1 MLECQCSSEKLAAYS
16 GYSSGATG
24 ESLGRARCTAWE
36 SPIPNKSWQ
45 TGSPNDV
52 FLPDATIVGMI
63 RRSRASALVIVFLWL
78 MPLLAAPVKPQQDRA
93 LALQDRIAAVLSA
106 PDLSRG
112 FWGIEVASSATGET
126 LYSQNADKLFTPASN
141 TKLFTT
147 AAALALIGPDYK
159 FRTTVETS
167 GTLDR
172 YGRLNG
178 DLVLVGHGDPNLS
191 GRELPYDLR
200 TQRNDDPIQA
210 LEALADALV
219 QKGVKFIDGDIVADD
234 SYFAFERYGE
244 GWSQDDLVWADGAP
258 VSALTINDNVVFV
271 NILPADRPGEK
282 AFVSVKPFAEY
293 YRLDNR
299 IITTPAG
306 TGRKFFV
313 NREPGSTLLTL
324 WGNMPLDD
332 PGANEA
338 LAIED
343 PAEFAAGLFRQLL
356 EKRGIVVYGHQ
367 RTRHTELA
375 TLSTFSVNA
384 IAPSRGGDGPSR
396 LKSDQPI
403 MLASYES
410 KPLLQDV
417 RVINKV
423 SQNLHAEILLR
434 LLGRERGNAGTIEG
448 GLEVLRGFLI
458 QAGISNDQYV
468 FYDGSGLSRQNLVT
482 PHAIV
487 QLLRYC
493 STQPWGTA
501 YKSTFPVGG
510 VDGSLSE
517 RLNSPRLQ
525 NRIMAKTGSLGGVKT
540 LSGYTTT
547 DSGQVVVFS
556 ILSNNFNLPA
566 KRVTD
571 AIDALVQAIVD
582 DTPARR

>member
-1 MLECQCSSEKLAAYS
+1 MLRLRPVLVGWIAVVVLATQA
-16 GYSSGATG
+16 
-24 ESLGRARCTAWE
+24 
-36 SPIPNKSWQ
+36 
-45 TGSPNDV
+45 
-52 FLPDATIVGMI
+52 M
-63 RRSRASALVIVFLWL
+63 
-78 MPLLAAPVKPQQDRA
+78 AAPPKPLR
-93 LALQDRIAAVLSA
+93 DRISDVLNS
-106 PDLSRG
+106 PDLARG
-112 FWGIEVASSATGET
+112 FWGIEVASVSSGQV
-126 LYSQNADKLFTPASN
+126 LYQHDADKLFTPASN

-159 FRTTVETS
+159 FRTTVETT

-200 TQRNDDPIQA
+200 TQRNDHPIQA
-210 LEALADALV
+210 LETLADELV
-219 QKGVKFIDGDIVADD
+219 QKGVKYVDGDIVADD

-282 AFVSVKPFAEY
+282 AFVSVTPFADY

-313 NREPGSTLLTL
+313 NREPGSTVLTL

-343 PAEFAAGLFRQLL
+343 PAEFAAALFRQLL
-356 EKRGIVVYGHQ
+356 EKRGIVVYGRQ

-375 TLSTFSVNA
+375 TLSTFSVTA
-384 IAPSRGGDGPSR
+384 VVPSRGGSDSPAHPF
-396 LKSDQPI
+396 KTDQPVV
-403 MLASYES
+403 LASYES
-410 KPLLQDV
+410 KPMLDDIQV
-417 RVINKV
+417 VNKV

-434 LLGRERGNAGTIEG
+434 LLGRERGTAGTIES
-448 GLEVLRGFLI
+448 GLEVVRGFLT
-458 QAGISNDQYV
+458 QAGIPADQYT

-487 QLLRYC
+487 QLLRYAT
-493 STQPWGTA
+493 TQPWGVAFKGTL
-501 YKSTFPVGG
+501 PVSG
-510 VDGSLSE
+510 VDGSLYD
-517 RLNSPRLQ
+517 RLNAPRLQ
-525 NRIMAKTGSLGGVKT
+525 GRVNGKTGSLGGVKT
-540 LSGYTTT
+540 LSGYATT
-547 DSGQVVVFS
+547 DSGERVAFS
-556 ILSNNFNLPA
+556 ILSNNSNLPA
-566 KRVTD
+566 KRILDT
-571 AIDALVQAIVD
+571 IDQIVEAIVED
-582 DTPARR
+582 GTAR

>member
-1 MLECQCSSEKLAAYS
+1 MATRRPLCVLVVLLLAA
-16 GYSSGATG
+16 
-24 ESLGRARCTAWE
+24 
-36 SPIPNKSWQ
+36 
-45 TGSPNDV
+45 
-52 FLPDATIVGMI
+52 
-63 RRSRASALVIVFLWL
+63 
-78 MPLLAAPVKPQQDRA
+78 PLLAAPPKP
-93 LALQDRIAAVLSA
+93 LQERISGVLGA
-106 PDLSRG
+106 PDLGRG
-112 FWGIEVASSATGET
+112 FWGIEVVSLSTGET

-159 FRTTVETS
+159 FRTTVETT

-178 DLVLVGHGDPNLS
+178 DLQLVGHGDPNLS

-200 TQRNDDPIQA
+200 TQRADDPIQA
-210 LEALADALV
+210 LETLADALV
-219 QKGVKFIDGDIVADD
+219 QKGVKYVDGDIVADD

-282 AFVSVKPFAEY
+282 AFVSIKPFADY
-293 YRLDNR
+293 YRIDNR

-306 TGRKFFV
+306 TGRKFYV
-313 NREPGSTLLTL
+313 NREPGSTVITL

-332 PGANEA
+332 AGANEA

-343 PAEFAAGLFRQLL
+343 PAEFAAVLFRQLL
-356 EKRGIVVYGHQ
+356 EKRGVAVYGHQ

-375 TLSTFSVNA
+375 TLSTFTATAV
-384 IAPSRGGDGPSR
+384 APSHGGSEGLSR
-396 LKSDQPI
+396 PFKSDQPLT
-403 MLASYES
+403 LASYES
-410 KPLLQDV
+410 KPLLEDV

-448 GLEVLRGFLI
+448 GLEVLREFLTR
-458 QAGISNDQYV
+458 AGISSDQYV

-487 QLLRYC
+487 QILRYG
-493 STQPWGTA
+493 SAQPWGAA
-501 YKSTFPVGG
+501 YKSTFPVSG
-510 VDGSLSE
+510 VDGSLSD
-517 RLNSPRLQ
+517 RLNAPRLRS
-525 NRIMAKTGSLGGVKT
+525 RILGKTGSLGGVKT
-540 LSGYTTT
+540 LSGYATT
-547 DSGQVVVFS
+547 DAGQAVAFS

-571 AIDALVQAIVD
+571 TIDQVVQAVVE
-582 DTPARR
+582 DTAGAQ

>member
-1 MLECQCSSEKLAAYS
+1 M
-16 GYSSGATG
+16 ATRRP
-24 ESLGRARCTAWE
+24 LPLLVVLLLTA
-36 SPIPNKSWQ
+36 
-45 TGSPNDV
+45 
-52 FLPDATIVGMI
+52 LLLDA
-63 RRSRASALVIVFLWL
+63 
-78 MPLLAAPVKPQQDRA
+78 PLLAAPPKP
-93 LALQDRIAAVLSA
+93 LQGRIAGVLSA
-106 PDLSRG
+106 PDLARG
-112 FWGIEVASSATGET
+112 FWGIEVVSVSTGET

-147 AAALALIGPDYK
+147 GAALALIGPDYK
-159 FRTTVETS
+159 FRTTVETT

-210 LEALADALV
+210 LETLADALV
-219 QKGVKFIDGDIVADD
+219 QKGVKYIDGDIVADD

-282 AFVSVKPFAEY
+282 AFVSINPFADY
-293 YRLDNR
+293 YRIDNR
-299 IITTPAG
+299 VITTPAG
-306 TGRKFFV
+306 TGRKFLV
-313 NREPGSTLLTL
+313 NREPGSTVITL

-332 PGANEA
+332 AGANEA

-343 PAEFAAGLFRQLL
+343 PAEFAAVLFRQLL
-356 EKRGIVVYGHQ
+356 EKRGIVIYGHQ

-375 TLSTFSVNA
+375 TLSTFTATA
-384 IAPSRGGDGPSR
+384 IAPSHGGSDGLSR
-396 LKSDQPI
+396 PFKSDRPLI
-403 MLASYES
+403 LASYES
-410 KPLLQDV
+410 KPLLEDV

-448 GLEVLRGFLI
+448 GLEVLRGFLT
-458 QAGISNDQYV
+458 QAGISSDQFL

-487 QLLRYC
+487 QMLRYA
-493 STQPWGTA
+493 STQPWGAA
-501 YKSTFPVGG
+501 YKSTFPVSGI
-510 VDGSLSE
+510 DGSLSD
-517 RLNSPRLQ
+517 RLNAPRLQ
-525 NRIMAKTGSLGGVKT
+525 SRILAKTGSLGGVKT
-540 LSGYTTT
+540 LSGYATT
-547 DSGQVVVFS
+547 DAGQAVVFS

-571 AIDALVQAIVD
+571 TIDQVVQAIVED
-582 DTPARR
+582 ATAGR

>member
-1 MLECQCSSEKLAAYS
+1 MLRRRSV
-16 GYSSGATG
+16 
-24 ESLGRARCTAWE
+24 ARLL
-36 SPIPNKSWQ
+36 PV
-45 TGSPNDV
+45 V
-52 FLPDATIVGMI
+52 FL
-63 RRSRASALVIVFLWL
+63 LVA
-78 MPLLAAPVKPQQDRA
+78 PLLAAPVKP
-93 LALQDRIAAVLSA
+93 LQDRIAGVLNA
-106 PDLSRG
+106 PDLARG
-112 FWGIEVASSATGET
+112 FWGIEVVSLSSLKTTGRT
-126 LYSQNADKLFTPASN
+126 LYSQNADRLFTPASN

-159 FRTTVETS
+159 FRTTVETT

-191 GRELPYDLR
+191 GRELPYDLH

-219 QKGVKFIDGDIVADD
+219 QQGVKFIDGDIVADD

-271 NILPADRPGEK
+271 NILPADRAGEK
-282 AFVSVKPFAEY
+282 AFVSVKPFADY

-313 NREPGSTLLTL
+313 NREPGSMVLTL
-324 WGNMPLDD
+324 WGNMPLGDA
-332 PGANEA
+332 GANEA

-356 EKRGIVVYGHQ
+356 EKRGIVIYGHQ

-375 TLSTFSVNA
+375 TLSTFSVTA
-384 IAPSRGGDGPSR
+384 VAPSRGGSDNDGPSSP
-396 LKSDQPI
+396 LKASQPI
-403 MLASYES
+403 TLASYES
-410 KPLLQDV
+410 KALLQDI

-434 LLGRERGNAGTIEG
+434 LLGRERGNAGTVEG
-448 GLEVLRGFLI
+448 GLEVLRGFLTK
-458 QAGISNDQYV
+458 AGVSSDV

-493 STQPWGTA
+493 STQPWGA
-501 YKSTFPVGG
+501 DYKATFSISG
-510 VDGSLSE
+510 VDGSLTE
-517 RLNSPRLQ
+517 RFNSPRLR
-525 NRIMAKTGSLGGVKT
+525 NRVMAKTGSLGGVKA
-540 LSGYTTT
+540 LSGYATT
-547 DSGQVVVFS
+547 DSGQEVVFS

-571 AIDALVQAIVD
+571 AIDELVQAIVD
-582 DTPARR
+582 DVPTGQ